1 MHRNFINIYFDCYF
15 DNYFDCYFDNYFDC
29 YFDTKSC
36 SIENAPSVPV

>member
-1 MHRNFINIYFDCYF
+1 MHRNFINI
-15 DNYFDCYFDNYFDC
+15 YFDCYFDNYFDC